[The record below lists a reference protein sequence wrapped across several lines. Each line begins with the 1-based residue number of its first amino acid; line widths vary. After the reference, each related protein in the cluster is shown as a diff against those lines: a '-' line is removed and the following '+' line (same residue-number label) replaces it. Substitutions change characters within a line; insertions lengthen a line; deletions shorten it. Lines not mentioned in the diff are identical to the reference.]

1 MLTHEELCWV
11 FSLTDEAAEILQ
23 CSEKTAAE
31 TAVHLLTDDAGD
43 PVPGFQH
50 CMLPFEIRMVY
61 FSNSLFSIQILKG
74 KFALLLI
81 ELLTVAF

>member
-23 CSEKTAAE
+23 CSEKTAAK

-43 PVPGFQH
+43 PVPGSPATLVAGLQH
-50 CMLPFEIRMVY
+50 CMLPFKI
-61 FSNSLFSIQILKG
+61 
-74 KFALLLI
+74 
-81 ELLTVAF
+81 